1 MSKMSKIRCIIVLI
15 LLLLTACNNTSGP
28 DITNEQ
34 GENIMEEKLLTKD
47 EFIQLIKENDVGVTI
62 ENFNGV
68 DIDEFIAH
76 YQISTQIFNKFITG
90 DFILSGILEGFI
102 ELTPHW
108 QKEQQLAPYLVQELK
123 YVESTYEEYMDFISR
138 YFKATGQ
145 PAAQIRIEDNGV
157 LLYGYEIEGSG
168 YFLYGFCQTSKS
180 KKLTIS
186 RGEKDKDKNYTIK
199 LYSGDE
205 SYYKNIYY
213 SKSGKYLMYY
223 DGNGEYSSYE
233 EALNVIRTFCEMEDY
248 GLLVGSSM
256 F

>member
-1 MSKMSKIRCIIVLI
+1 MRKLI
-15 LLLLTACNNTSGP
+15 LVTFFILILSTVACNTKVP
-28 DITNEQ
+28 IETNNQ
-34 GENIMEEKLLTKD
+34 NNILMEEKLLTKD

-180 KKLTIS
+180 KKLPIS

-223 DGNGEYSSYE
+223 DGNGKIESYE
-233 EALNVIRTFCEMEDY
+233 EALNVIRTFCELEDW
-248 GLLVGSSM
+248 
-256 F
+256 

>member
-1 MSKMSKIRCIIVLI
+1 
-15 LLLLTACNNTSGP
+15 
-28 DITNEQ
+28 
-34 GENIMEEKLLTKD
+34 MEEKLLTKD

-68 DIDEFIAH
+68 DI
-76 YQISTQIFNKFITG
+76 N
-90 DFILSGILEGFI
+90 DFIFKYNINKELFEEISEDVNFTLGYLLEMYI
-102 ELTPHW
+102 EDLPYW

-138 YFKATGQ
+138 YFKAIGQ
-145 PAAQIRIEDNGV
+145 SAEQIRTEDNGV
-157 LLYGYEIEGSG
+157 LVYSYEIKNSG

-180 KKLTIS
+180 KKLPIS

-223 DGNGEYSSYE
+223 DGNGKIESYE
-233 EALNVIRTFCEMEDY
+233 EALNVIRTFCELEDW
-248 GLLVGSSM
+248 
-256 F
+256 

>member
-1 MSKMSKIRCIIVLI
+1 MRKLI
-15 LLLLTACNNTSGP
+15 LVTFFILILSTVACNTKVP
-28 DITNEQ
+28 IETNNQ
-34 GENIMEEKLLTKD
+34 NNILMEEKLLTKD

-138 YFKATGQ
+138 YFKAIGQ
-145 PAAQIRIEDNGV
+145 SAEQIRTEDNGV
-157 LLYGYEIEGSG
+157 LVYSYEIKNSG

-180 KKLTIS
+180 KKLPIS

-223 DGNGEYSSYE
+223 DGNGKIESYE
-233 EALNVIRTFCEMEDY
+233 EALNVIRTFCELEDW
-248 GLLVGSSM
+248 
-256 F
+256 

>member
-1 MSKMSKIRCIIVLI
+1 MRKLI
-15 LLLLTACNNTSGP
+15 LVTFFILILSTVACNTKVP
-28 DITNEQ
+28 IETNNQ
-34 GENIMEEKLLTKD
+34 NNILMEEKLLTKD

-62 ENFNGV
+62 ESFNGV
-68 DIDEFIAH
+68 DI
-76 YQISTQIFNKFITG
+76 N
-90 DFILSGILEGFI
+90 DFIFKYNINKELFEEISEDVNFTLGYLLEMYI
-102 ELTPHW
+102 EDLPYW

-180 KKLTIS
+180 KKLPIS

-223 DGNGEYSSYE
+223 DGNGKIESYE
-233 EALNVIRTFCEMEDY
+233 EALNVIRTFCELEDW
-248 GLLVGSSM
+248 
-256 F
+256 